1 MKAVRFH
8 QYGDVDQLVYEDV
21 PDPQPQ
27 AGQVLIQVAATS
39 VNPIDWKV
47 LSGAM
52 QEIFPMK
59 LPVILGFDASGT
71 VKQLGQGVTQF
82 KVGDRVLAQASATYA
97 ELVAVDAAAV
107 AVAPEKLDLA
117 EGGALPLVT
126 LTGVQLVEIGVGVKK
141 GQKILVTGALGGVG
155 RSAVYAAKRAGT
167 TVVAGVRARQL
178 ADAAEVGAD
187 AVIALEDESQVAKHA
202 PLDAIA
208 DTVGPAA
215 TAKLLPH
222 VKPGGK
228 VVTVVEP
235 PPNAAQFPQV
245 SVSMFEVKAEGKR
258 LSEIAQD
265 VVAKK
270 LRIPIALRLPLSQA
284 REGVAAARKGGIGK
298 VILLP

>member
-1 MKAVRFH
+1 MKAVRIH
-8 QYGDVDQLVYEDV
+8 QYGDVDQLIYEDV

-27 AGQVLIQVAATS
+27 AGQVLIQIAATS
-39 VNPIDWKV
+39 VNPIDWKI

-52 QEIFPMK
+52 QAIFPLK
-59 LPVILGFDASGT
+59 LPVILGRDASGT

-82 KVGDRVLAQASATYA
+82 KVGDRVLAVANGTYA
-97 ELVAVDAAAV
+97 ELVAVEVPAV
-107 AVAPEKLDLA
+107 AVAPEKLDLI

-126 LTGVQLVEIGVGVKK
+126 TTGVQLVEIGVGVKK

-155 RSAVYAAKRAGT
+155 RSAVYAAKRAGA
-167 TVVAGVRARQL
+167 TVVAGVRANQL
-178 ADAAEVGAD
+178 TDAAEVGAD

-202 PLDAIA
+202 PFDAIA
-208 DTVGPAA
+208 DTVGPEV

-228 VVTVVEP
+228 VVTVTA

-245 SVSMFEVKAEGKR
+245 SVSHFQMHVDGKR
-258 LSEIAQD
+258 LGEIAQD
-265 VVAKK
+265 VVAKR

-284 REGVAAARKGGIGK
+284 REGVAAARKGSIGK
-298 VILLP
+298 VILMP

>member
-1 MKAVRFH
+1 
-8 QYGDVDQLVYEDV
+8 
-21 PDPQPQ
+21 
-27 AGQVLIQVAATS
+27 LIQIASTS
-39 VNPIDWKV
+39 VNPIDWKI

-52 QEIFPMK
+52 QEFFPLK
-59 LPVILGFDASGT
+59 LPVILGWDASGT

-82 KVGDRVLAQASATYA
+82 KVGDRVLAQASGTYA

-126 LTGVQLVEIGVGVKK
+126 LTGVQLVEIGIGVKK
-141 GQKILVTGALGGVG
+141 GQKILITGALGGVG
-155 RSAVYAAKRAGT
+155 RSAVYAAKRAGA
-167 TVVAGVRARQL
+167 TVIAGVRARQL
-178 ADAAEVGAD
+178 ANAADVGAD
-187 AVIALEDESQVAKHA
+187 AVIALEDESQLAKHA
-202 PLDAIA
+202 PFDAIA

-215 TAKLLPH
+215 TAKLLTH

-228 VVTVVEP
+228 VVTVVAP

-258 LSEIAQD
+258 LSEIARD

-270 LRIPIALRLPLSQA
+270 LRIPIALRLPLSQV

-298 VILLP
+298 VVLLP

>member
-1 MKAVRFH
+1 
-8 QYGDVDQLVYEDV
+8 
-21 PDPQPQ
+21 
-27 AGQVLIQVAATS
+27 
-39 VNPIDWKV
+39 
-47 LSGAM
+47 
-52 QEIFPMK
+52 
-59 LPVILGFDASGT
+59 
-71 VKQLGQGVTQF
+71 
-82 KVGDRVLAQASATYA
+82 
-97 ELVAVDAAAV
+97 
-107 AVAPEKLDLA
+107 VAPEKLDLV

-126 LTGVQLVEIGVGVKK
+126 TTGVQLVEIGIGVKK
-141 GQKILVTGALGGVG
+141 GQKILITGALGGVG
-155 RSAVYAAKRAGT
+155 RSAVYAAKRAGA
-167 TVVAGVRARQL
+167 TVIAGVRARQV

-202 PLDAIA
+202 PFDAIA

-228 VVTVVEP
+228 VVTVAG

-245 SVSMFEVKAEGKR
+245 SVSMFQVNAEGKR

-270 LRIPIALRLPLSQA
+270 LRIPIALRLPLSQV

-298 VILLP
+298 VVLLP